1 MIFTPLAMDGVSLVE
16 VERREDHCGFDARLC
31 RAREFQERAAES
43 SRTRLLAPA
52 GFAQHRDG
60 S

>member
-1 MIFTPLAMDGVSLVE
+1 MDGVSLVE